1 MKSINVYAF
10 IALMVSSVLMR
21 ADQFYLWNKT
31 SGPVDVAYKSS
42 QEMRTV
48 NILAG
53 SQAFVGFSPQ
63 QMTVTSNGICSYFS
77 DIGMNGIY
85 SIVDIISWG
94 QGVALRFSGKTRQS
108 VELTHVLIR
117 PDSVM
122 KCSKRL
128 QDRFKTPRAV
138 NKSSLSIQNVTAFP
152 VTLELDLGKETRI
165 VPKLQPKGSAGSVI
179 EIGPNAIVYNIRIY
193 SQDSSCTTLNNISMN
208 SWFNLMQ
215 IDFENGRY
223 VVKYSHTGGTDS
235 RIAWEGSMVRP
246 VAFTVTPNASVPQWQ
261 EYIPQCWNPNL
272 DI

>member
-1 MKSINVYAF
+1 MKSTNVYAF
-10 IALMVSSVLMR
+10 IALMASSVLLH

-42 QEMRTV
+42 QEMRKV
-48 NILAG
+48 AIPAG

-63 QMTVTSNGICSYFS
+63 QMTVTGNGFCSYFS

-85 SIVDIISWG
+85 SIVNIVPLG
-94 QGVALRFSGKTRQS
+94 MGVALQFGGKTRQS
-108 VELTHVLIR
+108 VELTRILIR
-117 PDSVM
+117 PDSIM
-122 KCSKRL
+122 KCSNRL
-128 QDRFKTPRAV
+128 QDRFKTRAA
-138 NKSSLSIQNVTAFP
+138 NKSSLSIQNVTASP

-165 VPKLQPKGSAGSVI
+165 VPKLQPKGSAGSVV
-179 EIGPNAIVYNIRIY
+179 EVGPNAIVYNIRIY

-215 IDFENGRY
+215 IGFENGRY
-223 VVKYSHTGGTDS
+223 VVTYTHTGGVDN
-235 RIAWEGSMVRP
+235 RISWAGPVNP